1 MGRVKTLNGIPNEV
15 VQKYLSTLMYYDKGY
30 MADWIWKKM
39 NELKISEAEIDL
51 FNETTNPTEL
61 KTKPIIAYLFELREL
76 IQKQLK
82 IKNFESDYFR
92 KGSLKITIDK
102 IGEPFGIVS
111 IQCILV
117 NIDNRQFVGNVY
129 QERTYPIADS
139 LFEKIIGKI
148 K

>member
-1 MGRVKTLNGIPNEV
+1 MGRIRTLNGIPNEL

-39 NELKISEAEIDL
+39 NELKITTAEIDL

-61 KTKPIIAYLFELREL
+61 KTKPIVAYLYELREL
-76 IQKQLK
+76 IKKQLI
-82 IKNFESDYFR
+82 IKKFDSDYLN
-92 KGSLKITIDK
+92 KGSFKISIDK
-102 IGEPFGIVS
+102 LGEPYGIVT
-111 IQCILV
+111 IQCVLE
-117 NIDNRQFVGNVY
+117 NKENRQFHGKTY

-139 LFEKIIGKI
+139 FFEKIIKGI